1 MPYRGFNNR
10 PRPYHARGRGGHPI
24 RFQHRHMGPQH
35 APSQW
40 CNKCKNYVSNFEKHF
55 EREHALKFWGYQCPH
70 CGLFDSK
77 LDKSFFRRHLA
88 EHMEATDIE
97 VCKVSV
103 KQGYVKAVTC
113 LYCQYKA
120 VNQVAM
126 AIHVSEMHNQV
137 EAYYTKEGAAQVNP
151 EQLPEVQI
159 PVGPGTPEMAAL
171 GTAQTSAVG
180 VPTGSTNTT
189 DQQMD
194 TSETEANMVVEL
206 GDGWMQKYA
215 QKAAARLT
223 VSHAS
228 TPALTTAAPASFGS
242 ITSIVPVTTNAG
254 THQA

>member
-1 MPYRGFNNR
+1 MPYRGSNNR

-40 CNKCKNYVSNFEKHF
+40 CNKCKNNVSNFEKHF

-126 AIHVSEMHNQV
+126 AI
-137 EAYYTKEGAAQVNP
+137 
-151 EQLPEVQI
+151 
-159 PVGPGTPEMAAL
+159 
-171 GTAQTSAVG
+171 TSARCTIRWRHTTPRRVRRR
-180 VPTGSTNTT
+180 STQSNCRRYR
-189 DQQMD
+189 
-194 TSETEANMVVEL
+194 S
-206 GDGWMQKYA
+206 
-215 QKAAARLT
+215 R
-223 VSHAS
+223 
-228 TPALTTAAPASFGS
+228 
-242 ITSIVPVTTNAG
+242 
-254 THQA
+254 